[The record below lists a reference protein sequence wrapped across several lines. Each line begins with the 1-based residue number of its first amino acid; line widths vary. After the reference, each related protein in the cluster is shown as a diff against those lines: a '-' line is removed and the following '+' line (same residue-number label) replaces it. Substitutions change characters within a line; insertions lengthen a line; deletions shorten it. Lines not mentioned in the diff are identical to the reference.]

1 MNVVK
6 TTALLTLMTLLF
18 LFTAQALG
26 MDLISSLFFAFV
38 FNFIMYFYSAKLALA
53 STKAKKIEE
62 GQYQEVVGVVTFLTQ
77 KENMPM
83 PDLYIIESDQP
94 NAFATGRNPENG
106 AVAVTTGLLNML
118 NEDEVLAV
126 VAHEL
131 AHIKNRDTLI
141 MTITATLAGAISM
154 LANFAF
160 FFGGNRGRGGHPIV
174 MILVAIIAPLAAMLV
189 QMAISRRREY
199 AADYIGAKICKH
211 PLALASALE
220 KISSGASRIDNMDAE
235 NNPSTAHL
243 FIINPLHAR
252 AVDGLF
258 STHPNAQNRIQAL
271 REMVLNEKN

>member
-1 MNVVK
+1 
-6 TTALLTLMTLLF
+6 
-18 LFTAQALG
+18 
-26 MDLISSLFFAFV
+26 
-38 FNFIMYFYSAKLALA
+38 
-53 STKAKKIEE
+53 
-62 GQYQEVVGVVTFLTQ
+62 
-77 KENMPM
+77 
-83 PDLYIIESDQP
+83 
-94 NAFATGRNPENG
+94 
-106 AVAVTTGLLNML
+106 ML
-118 NEDEVLAV
+118 NEEEVLAV

-199 AADYIGAKICKH
+199 AADYIGAKICKN

-220 KISSGASRIDNMDAE
+220 KISSGASRIDNIDAE

-252 AVDGLF
+252 AVDSLF
-258 STHPNAQNRIQAL
+258 STHPSAQNRIKAL
-271 REMVLNEKN
+271 QGMVLNEN